1 MPVSKT
7 WIGQKLNELPN
18 NPAALGELYAAM
30 KQPLYAVAYR
40 IVLSR
45 EDAEDV
51 VQETFLSLM
60 KIRETGHI
68 RNGSTYIFQIVRNE
82 ALKKLRMRDRETACE
97 NPEVYIKYSGGRGMN
112 DLDRAMATLSGEE
125 RQIVSMHTEAGLTYV
140 EIAKVTGSSTATVF
154 RQYRKALRKLQQFFN
169 VGTRYEEELI

>member
-1 MPVSKT
+1 MPVSNA
-7 WIGQKLNELPN
+7 WIERRLRELPE
-18 NPAALGELYAAM
+18 NPAVLGELYEEM
-30 KQPLYAVAYR
+30 KQPMYAVAYR
-40 IVLSR
+40 IVISR

-51 VQETFLSLM
+51 VQEAFLSLLR
-60 KIRETGHI
+60 IRETDRI
-68 RNGSTYIFQIVRNE
+68 RNGRAYLFQMVRNE
-82 ALKKLRMRDRETACE
+82 ALKKLRMRDKETACE
-97 NPEVYIKYSGGRGMN
+97 NPEVYIRYSGNRGMN

-169 VGTRYEEELI
+169 VRTGYEEELI